1 MNVVGYLLNTK
12 DGLIGDRGMAYDYVI
27 AKNGVFVESEGKYL
41 AARVPVALA
50 ARSFYGTEIRGLE
63 PTGTTIT
70 LRYGKIPAYIFNLAI
85 SHLMGD
91 RKNERFAAVTF
102 AGGYH
107 VNVPEQTGKQAH
119 VEYAVPENVVLD
131 LHSHPT
137 FSMAFSGIDDAD
149 EQGFHLYG
157 VLAEV
162 DSEMPTLHLRVG
174 VYGYWSPIK
183 LADIV
188 DGEVPGILDGYENDM
203 AEGLEDDWEEKFAAR
218 LEKATEILKE
228 HRRNIHD
235 DESTNATPWWRSVFG
250 RGHQTT

>member
-228 HRRNIHD
+228 HRRN
-235 DESTNATPWWRSVFG
+235 T
-250 RGHQTT
+250 